1 VLPNKGSVPAPSGL
15 KILIHH
21 VPKGARDRSIVP
33 TVRDGY
39 VDQRRAREVP
49 LKSVPRLLAR
59 PRNPIRKLF
68 GVEEPPTRQS
78 CRACSKTKPS
88 GAPTNSPPALSFSL
102 HVEDE
107 VRALDH
113 GDWLGLPILT
123 PVASAIPRFL
133 SIQLSSMTA
142 SKTDRASNLNDSKR
156 Q

>member
-1 VLPNKGSVPAPSGL
+1 MLANTRSVPASSGL
-15 KILIHH
+15 ETLIRH

-33 TVRDGY
+33 AVRDGY

-78 CRACSKTKPS
+78 CRACSNTKPS
-88 GAPTNSPPALSFSL
+88 GAPTISPMALSFSL
-102 HVEDE
+102 HVEDQ
-107 VRALDH
+107 VPALDR
-113 GDWLGLPILT
+113 GDWLGLRSLSPI
-123 PVASAIPRFL
+123 ASAISRTL
-133 SIQLSSMTA
+133 LIQLSSMT
-142 SKTDRASNLNDSKR
+142 SSRTDRASNLNDNKR